1 MGEKQK
7 HLEGWVSV
15 FRSGTDYE
23 ADFVR
28 DRLDSAGV
36 PAAVFTQRDHAFN
49 LTVGSLAKVYVM
61 VPPDREAD
69 ALTILDEQI
78 TDEELEAAAAAG
90 KGSDADDHGRDKH
103 DREEPLDSGVER
115 IDFQN
120 PEDPPDDER
129 IA

>member
-28 DRLDSAGV
+28 DRLDSAGI
-36 PAAVFTQRDHAFN
+36 PAAVFTQRDHSFN
-49 LTVGSLAKVYVM
+49 LNIGSLAKVYVM
-61 VPPDREAD
+61 VPPDREAE
-69 ALTILDEQI
+69 ALTILEEEI

-90 KGSDADDHGRDKH
+90 GGGDADDRGRDN
-103 DREEPLDSGVER
+103 EEPLDSGIES

-129 IA
+129 LA